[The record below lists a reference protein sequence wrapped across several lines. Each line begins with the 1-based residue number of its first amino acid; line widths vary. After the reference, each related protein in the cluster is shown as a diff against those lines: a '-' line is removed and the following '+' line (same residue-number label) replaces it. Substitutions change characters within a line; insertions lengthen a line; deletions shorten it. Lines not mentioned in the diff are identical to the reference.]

1 MVGLAQGA
9 MDAAVPYTK
18 ERQQFKKP
26 IFEFQV
32 MILLL
37 IYLKNMFVVYMFWF
51 YLFLF
56 HFFGWG
62 RGYFH
67 GLDIW

>member
-9 MDAAVPYTK
+9 MDAAVPYTE
-18 ERQQFKKP
+18 EREQFKKP
-26 IFEFQV
+26 TFEFQV

-51 YLFLF
+51 YLLF

-62 RGYFH
+62 RRYFD
-67 GLDIW
+67 GLGIW

>member
-9 MDAAVPYTK
+9 IDAAVPYTK

-32 MILLL
+32 IILLL
-37 IYLKNMFVVYMFWF
+37 IYSRNMFVIFNFWF
-51 YLFLF
+51 YLFFSL
-56 HFFGWG
+56 
-62 RGYFH
+62 
-67 GLDIW
+67 IWLGVGVIFMD